1 MSAQPAYSQYPE
13 RSFERAPRER
23 IDVVVG
29 RGSRTQAPT
38 LSPGIVFLAKMAAVV
53 LVAVAIVAFARI
65 GLASATLSAPMQ
77 ANELSQQIGDARSQ
91 GAQLEVSQSALS
103 NPTTVKQRAGKLGM
117 AAPESSGVIELEE
130 DVVATDDSG
139 ALSLSQSVEN
149 ASGSKA

>member
-53 LVAVAIVAFARI
+53 LVAVALV
-65 GLASATLSAPMQ
+65 ASATLSATMQ

>member
-38 LSPGIVFLAKMAAVV
+38 PSPGIVFLAKMAAVV
-53 LVAVAIVAFARI
+53 LVAVALVAFARI
-65 GLASATLSAPMQ
+65 GLASATLSATMQ